1 MEREDIVATLIGLL
15 VAVCMGLL
23 ALGPVVY
30 VYKNGFAAIRP
41 GKEDGAKNWQEK
53 AADKLKQE
61 SDVERQITELGL
73 RQRYTIVPFNEG
85 SRQTLYTL
93 RDFATVESRLAAQFA
108 KADQYERFN
117 YGRCVG
123 DLCDIR
129 SGDDPKIMEGVLN
142 EWVAAYPNSY
152 RARLVRGRFHV
163 DYAWVYRGTGWVRD
177 VSASSLERFHHHLE
191 LAEAD
196 LTAARDMEPS
206 DPNASVSMIT
216 IAMGRGESDA
226 TLMGHY
232 SKAIAVDPLNFMARL
247 RLIYA
252 RQPNWGG
259 SWEEVDAIVAESV
272 RSSEAFPMLGLME
285 REGAKVMR
293 SRSEKHK
300 EALDSEDVKR
310 RWVEPYLAQL
320 KVSPGAPMLETNAA
334 FYAAEGGDYALAETY
349 FRKLGDTY
357 YEGNGSFEN
366 VLVYNNYRGYVYAF
380 MANAMSPGDE
390 RSVRIKEALDLAP
403 NHYYTNYIY
412 AMELFDKGD
421 HAGSKPYF
429 EKSRDVYPGYVWSTC
444 RLADIAEKAGQR
456 KEAVRLA
463 KQVFDLEP
471 EQIQMDHAQGI
482 IDRNK

>member
-1 MEREDIVATLIGLL
+1 MEREDVVASIIGVL

-41 GKEDGAKNWQEK
+41 GKEDGAKNWAEDS
-53 AADKLKQE
+53 AADLKRE
-61 SDVERQITELGL
+61 ADVERQITELGL
-73 RQRYTIVPFNEG
+73 RQRYTVVPFFEG

-93 RDFATVESRLAAQFA
+93 RDFATVEARLAAQFA
-108 KADQYERFN
+108 KSDQYERFN
-117 YGRCVG
+117 YGRCIG

-129 SGDDPKIMEGVLN
+129 AGDDPKAMEGVLN
-142 EWVAAYPNSY
+142 EWVVAYPNSY

-163 DYAWVYRGTGWVRD
+163 DYAWVYRGGSLARD
-177 VSASSLERFHHHLE
+177 VSASSFEGFHRHLE

-206 DPNASVSMIT
+206 DPNASVSMIS
-216 IAMGRGESDA
+216 IAMGRGEPDA
-226 TLMGHY
+226 RVMDHY

-247 RLIYA
+247 RLLTA
-252 RQPNWGG
+252 RLPQWGG
-259 SWEEVDAIVAESV
+259 SWEEVDAIMAESA
-272 RSSEAFPMLGLME
+272 RSSAAFPMLGLME
-285 REGAKVMR
+285 REGARLMR
-293 SRSEKHK
+293 TRSEKHK
-300 EALDSEDVKR
+300 DALDSEDVKR

-320 KVSPGAPMLETNAA
+320 KVSPGAPLLETNAA

-357 YEGNGSFEN
+357 YEGNGSFEH
-366 VLVYNNYRGYVYAF
+366 VLEYNNYRGYVYAF
-380 MANAMSPGDE
+380 MANAMAPGDE

-412 AMELFDKGD
+412 GMELFDKGD
-421 HAGSKPYF
+421 HAGSKPYM

-444 RLADIAEKAGQR
+444 RLAEIAEKAGQR
-456 KEAVRLA
+456 DEAVRLA
-463 KQVFDLEP
+463 RAVFDLEP
-471 EQIQMDHAQGI
+471 EQIQMDHAQAI
-482 IDRNK
+482 IDRNR